1 VRKLWEVFK
10 HVNSS
15 VRNFSDSNL
24 ENTCMEEMKVRKS
37 IYEVTALTQVR
48 GMSLSFSV

>member
-1 VRKLWEVFK
+1 
-10 HVNSS
+10 
-15 VRNFSDSNL
+15 
-24 ENTCMEEMKVRKS
+24 MEEMKVRKS